1 MDGILAAEHRR
12 TRAGPSASFRCYIG
26 TMSPRPPAL
35 VLISRALI
43 VLAIE
48 SALLAW
54 GLGGF
59 HALVSSP
66 RAWAL
71 IAIWGVVG
79 VTLVLMRPA
88 RGQDVARAEKDPMA
102 MVALAVIPL
111 AIPGV
116 AAWGGRL
123 GVWPLPAPELV
134 GWLGVALSA
143 LGLALRVAAMRQL
156 GVRFSPL
163 LALQREHALETTGW
177 YARVRHPGYLG
188 SLLASWGAAIVFGS
202 AMALPLAALMTAF
215 QWDRLRREERL
226 LEGRFGDAW
235 RAYAARTGALL
246 PRLGG
251 GGGS

>member
-1 MDGILAAEHRR
+1 M
-12 TRAGPSASFRCYIG
+12 P
-26 TMSPRPPAL
+26 PRPPAVVL
-35 VLISRALI
+35 VSRALL

-54 GLGGF
+54 GLGGLR
-59 HALVSSP
+59 ALVASP
-66 RAWAL
+66 RALAL

-79 VTLVLMRPA
+79 ITLSFARPA
-88 RGQDVARAEKDPMA
+88 RGQDIVRAEKDPLA
-102 MVALAVIPL
+102 MLALALLPL

-123 GVWPLPAPELV
+123 RGWPLPAPGLL
-134 GWLGVALSA
+134 GWIGVALSA

-156 GVRFSPL
+156 GTRFSPL
-163 LALQREHALETTGW
+163 LAVQREHALETTGW

-188 SLLASWGAAIVFGS
+188 SLLASWGAAIAFGS

-215 QWDRLRREERL
+215 QWDRARREERL
-226 LEGRFGDAW
+226 LEGQFGDDW

-246 PRLGG
+246 PPLR
-251 GGGS
+251 

>member
-1 MDGILAAEHRR
+1 
-12 TRAGPSASFRCYIG
+12 
-26 TMSPRPPAL
+26 MSPRPPAL
-35 VLISRALI
+35 VLVIRPLI

-54 GLGGF
+54 GLGGV
-59 HALVSSP
+59 HALLNSP

-79 VTLVLMRPA
+79 LTLSFARPA
-88 RGQDVARAEKDPMA
+88 RGQDIARAEKDPLA
-102 MVALAVIPL
+102 MVALALLPL

-123 GVWPLPAPELV
+123 GVWPLPAPERL

-143 LGLALRVAAMRQL
+143 LGLGLRVAAMRQL

-188 SLLASWGAAIVFGS
+188 SLLASWGTAIVFGS

-215 QWDRLRREERL
+215 QWDRVRREERL
-226 LEGRFGDAW
+226 LEGQFGDAW

-246 PRLGG
+246 PRLGAPRG
-251 GGGS
+251 TRATS